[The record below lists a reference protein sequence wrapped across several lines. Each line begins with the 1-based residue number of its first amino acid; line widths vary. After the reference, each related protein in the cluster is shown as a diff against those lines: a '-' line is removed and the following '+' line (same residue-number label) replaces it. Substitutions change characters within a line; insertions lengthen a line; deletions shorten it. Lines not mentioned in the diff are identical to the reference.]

1 MNNSIQLRKDMED
14 LMKNLH
20 KDLEEWNQKLFN
32 NNIIDMRSRNQTVN
46 RFNSENNI
54 KENININNNNI
65 DNNNNI
71 YNSMDN
77 NNIDNNNIDNLK
89 IEANLINI
97 DENNNI
103 KRHLSNLDKIFN
115 SVNYTSCADE
125 ETVKEV
131 VKNWIMGQTFLVK
144 IHLYLN
150 KHAFCY
156 RMILGEK
163 EEDKFVI
170 NTIQGKN
177 EYIPLIERKI
187 DEEISK
193 LNLTSFR
200 KNEIKV
206 LKKFLKQLNKI
217 DSYDFIKIIFFLN
230 NENENKEEYKKRIK
244 ESLQMQLRQDKF
256 KQFSKIKNSKL
267 FKKYLRIS
275 FLLQQIIIDIKTII
289 SNNFHWVCYSIMI
302 LNHIINASILSLFYP
317 ISIFCF
323 ALLENPR
330 PSKKYWNICIYYTFF
345 FSIIKY
351 LTQNIGNFFKYIDEN
366 NPNNFYQSLKLFLV
380 KYPIGIEI
388 YDNSNE
394 YLMHLIIDFM
404 VLAVLFINVHILIV
418 NGLWDYTEKYLEN
431 IYEAMQRKCT
441 YEEEKKFCIED
452 YIKDKLAHN
461 RYTKERTTM
470 LREDKTLYQNYL
482 KNLKD
487 KYIEETKNY
496 FQKLFPKIRN
506 EKPGKDFYF
515 VYSFS
520 MILII
525 FYVLI
530 FYTTMVQDKAYSIT
544 ISTNQFSGMSVILVL
559 LHMMILIYDRVIY
572 LRQNRYNLKYEYNFY
587 NKKTK
592 KFAVENESEYDEIKE
607 NIIKKY
613 PSSHHYDNFIIPLEY
628 LSELKKQNY
637 STIIFQIEPF
647 NIPLLEKYILYI
659 FLTIS
664 SHIFIFFFITMMGN
678 YNLNNAL
685 FCEDEVEND
694 CNGFLNNKST
704 VFFYFIYLIYL
715 IFSGLQIKY
724 GFYDVKRKSIFK
736 NVKSIQGLLFE
747 AYKSIPFYYPIK
759 NVVDWTFTQT
769 SLNLFDWFKFENIYD
784 AIFKT
789 YRIRYP
795 IEKKPIGKRVKKI
808 YKLSIGGITS
818 FILISFLVLPLI
830 LFSSLN
836 PTNEQNNIK
845 SAEMKVYLSFVNE
858 NKQEKNYLI
867 FENSWAE
874 SIESMNNNKEVW
886 ETSKYDDS
894 FYTQTF
900 PKDQIQIVS
909 FYTEPENSLSEFK
922 LSHINSSLV
931 SLLYNDT
938 EQKDQEEV
946 QKCNLIIETN
956 FIRPLPNE
964 AKTVK
969 HKTELLICSKSNLDS
984 KGCKEL
990 NKAYDY
996 IFKNTTNIASIN
1008 ISGFSPTVRLTA
1020 SSEPKNID
1028 LKDRTNRNIYI
1039 TPLKKQ
1045 SVILFEIYYDNI
1057 NNDNN
1062 NNKGIQYHVFN
1073 DKVSTNTFGYSVI
1086 GFYSAFVLVIG
1097 TYVANFFNYTPEK
1110 IIIGEMPH
1118 PEKLLNLCECVKI
1131 SRYTYDFKKEEYLYN
1146 ILVEILRTPDFIKK
1160 LTQSTIEQF
1169 QRRSTLAS

>member
-1 MNNSIQLRKDMED
+1 
-14 LMKNLH
+14 
-20 KDLEEWNQKLFN
+20 
-32 NNIIDMRSRNQTVN
+32 
-46 RFNSENNI
+46 
-54 KENININNNNI
+54 
-65 DNNNNI
+65 
-71 YNSMDN
+71 
-77 NNIDNNNIDNLK
+77 
-89 IEANLINI
+89 
-97 DENNNI
+97 
-103 KRHLSNLDKIFN
+103 
-115 SVNYTSCADE
+115 
-125 ETVKEV
+125 
-131 VKNWIMGQTFLVK
+131 
-144 IHLYLN
+144 
-150 KHAFCY
+150 
-156 RMILGEK
+156 
-163 EEDKFVI
+163 
-170 NTIQGKN
+170 
-177 EYIPLIERKI
+177 
-187 DEEISK
+187 
-193 LNLTSFR
+193 
-200 KNEIKV
+200 
-206 LKKFLKQLNKI
+206 
-217 DSYDFIKIIFFLN
+217 
-230 NENENKEEYKKRIK
+230 
-244 ESLQMQLRQDKF
+244 
-256 KQFSKIKNSKL
+256 
-267 FKKYLRIS
+267 
-275 FLLQQIIIDIKTII
+275 
-289 SNNFHWVCYSIMI
+289 
-302 LNHIINASILSLFYP
+302 
-317 ISIFCF
+317 
-323 ALLENPR
+323 
-330 PSKKYWNICIYYTFF
+330 
-345 FSIIKY
+345 
-351 LTQNIGNFFKYIDEN
+351 
-366 NPNNFYQSLKLFLV
+366 
-380 KYPIGIEI
+380 
-388 YDNSNE
+388 
-394 YLMHLIIDFM
+394 M

-418 NGLWDYTEKYLEN
+418 NGLWDYTERYLEN

-1062 NNKGIQYHVFN
+1062 NKGIQYHVFN